1 MLRVWILL
9 GFLSVSGCQLIADF
23 DRSKIVE
30 DASVDVPSDVL
41 GDSHMDVIED
51 TNTPTEDAE
60 ADAP

>member
-30 DASVDVPSDVL
+30 DASVDVPSDEL

>member
-1 MLRVWILL
+1 MLRVWMFL
-9 GFLSVSGCQLIADF
+9 GCVGVSGCQLIADF